1 MADKIRQ
8 DEKQKKAQME
18 IFGLAIIVVLLS
30 FGMIIMIS
38 YSSSGVPSEV
48 KEMNEE
54 QAYKFINT
62 LLHSTSDCNEMTVQE
77 LILDVAENA
86 PYGSVVCLNGMGKQ
100 GSEYLNETLVY
111 VLDNT
116 LDKWKSGKYQFAV
129 YLNENV
135 PIYFFGTNNCKQRT
149 GKEYPLP
156 MKSGTPVYVRLNF
169 CG

>member
-1 MADKIRQ
+1 MKSGNNR
-8 DEKQKKAQME
+8 KKAQME

-38 YSSSGVPSEV
+38 YSSSGVPTEV

-62 LLHSTSDCNEMTVQE
+62 LLHSTSECNEMTVQE
-77 LILDVAENA
+77 LIIDVAENA
-86 PYGSVVCLNGMGKQ
+86 PFGSVICMYGMGKP
-100 GSEYLNETLVY
+100 GSEYLNDTLVY

-116 LDKWKSGKYQFAV
+116 LDRWKNGRYQFIV

-135 PIYFFGTNNCKQRT
+135 PLYFFGVNSCKQRT
-149 GKEYPLP
+149 GKEYPIP